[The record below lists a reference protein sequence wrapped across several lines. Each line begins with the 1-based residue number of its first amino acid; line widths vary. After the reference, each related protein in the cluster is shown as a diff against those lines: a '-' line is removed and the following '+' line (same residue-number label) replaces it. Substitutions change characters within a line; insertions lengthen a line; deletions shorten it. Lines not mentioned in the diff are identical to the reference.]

1 MIIGERI
8 KSARVSKKYSQE
20 ELGKL
25 AGVSKVSICGYEK
38 GSRIPNLEKFELL
51 VNALDVDPAYLLG
64 LEVNVIEENSEYKIK
79 MSKEDIRIIKELQ
92 KRPELYNKIIEDPE
106 RTIELISRRVK

>member
-8 KSARVSKKYSQE
+8 KSARISKDYSQE

-25 AGVSKVSICGYEK
+25 TGVSKVSICGYEK

-51 VNALDVDPAYLLG
+51 VNALDVEPAYLLG
-64 LEVNVIEENSEYKIK
+64 TEVNVMEENSDYKIK
-79 MSKEDIRIIKELQ
+79 MSKEDLKILKEL
-92 KRPELYNKIIEDPE
+92 KKHPELYNKIVEDIE